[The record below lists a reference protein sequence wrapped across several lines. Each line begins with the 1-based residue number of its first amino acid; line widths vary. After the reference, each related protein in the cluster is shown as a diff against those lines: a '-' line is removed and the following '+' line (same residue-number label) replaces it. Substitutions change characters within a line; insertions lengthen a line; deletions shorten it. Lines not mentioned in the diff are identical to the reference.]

1 MLGVSSKVIHHALNN
16 GKSFLSNVEQVYD
29 VARISRMI
37 LIGQLWLVPTWE
49 GRLMLSSFAHISPK
63 GIGKG
68 GSCS

>member
-29 VARISRMI
+29 VARISSMI

-49 GRLMLSSFAHISPK
+49 GRLK
-63 GIGKG
+63 
-68 GSCS
+68 